1 MSDDND
7 SKINTGSNV
16 GNFIV
21 TTLISIVIIILYFVI
36 SGLTLYG
43 CKAAVSGVL
52 PTNSAFYPYTN
63 AGTVIKGQILSNIFT
78 TYTDPP
84 LSEKIS
90 FYPKGEDAKQT
101 FALIDYLRTLNTD
114 KNASNLTKYFV
125 DIITC
130 LISLDYWLID
140 KSLGFLNDAPELLT
154 VLFGPVILHILSIL
168 MILVNYIYLMFLWF
182 FKMTWFFKKSTNGG
196 ATKEGSADSKYVKE
210 GVIWGFLDI
219 ITSAI
224 FGTTTNKTSA
234 KKHDTDG
241 EYVDTFVGL
250 FYALLLVWIFSIL
263 FIILLVIGWGFFP
276 VVLALYCIFSI
287 FSLKTEIND
296 KKSSGFTVVYNL
308 FRFYKSMIMGLIS
321 FMFIN
326 STFSFLGNTF
336 GIAALIVVILIMFV
350 DTGISMF
357 KTEKIDGLTIA
368 LENRATTS
376 GGNKINKIIQS
387 GGDSKEFIKQIN
399 KLTKKLKTNN

>member
-21 TTLISIVIIILYFVI
+21 TTLITIVIIILYFVI

-43 CKAAVSGVL
+43 CKAAVSGIL

-63 AGTVIKGQILSNIFT
+63 TGKVIKGEIVSNIFT

-90 FYPKGEDAKQT
+90 FFPKGDDAKQN
-101 FALIDYLRTLNTD
+101 FGLINYLRKLNTD
-114 KNASNLTKYFV
+114 KDASNFTKYYI

-130 LISLDYWLID
+130 LMSLDYWLLD
-140 KSLGFLNDAPELLT
+140 KTLGFLNNAPELLI
-154 VLFGPVILHILSIL
+154 VLFGPIILHILSMV
-168 MILVNYIYLMFLWF
+168 MILINYIYLMFLWF
-182 FKMTWFFKKSTNGG
+182 YKMTWFFRKSTST
-196 ATKEGSADSKYVKE
+196 ATTKEGSNQDTKYVKE
-210 GVIWGFLDI
+210 GMFWGFIDI

-224 FGTTTNKTSA
+224 FGTSRTSEPKQA
-234 KKHDTDG
+234 SGG
-241 EYVDTFVGL
+241 EYVDTFFG
-250 FYALLLVWIFSIL
+250 FFCALLLVWMFSIL
-263 FIILLVIGWGFFP
+263 FIIFLLIGWGFFP
-276 VVLALYCIFSI
+276 VMLAHNCMISTFC
-287 FSLKTEIND
+287 LKTEINN
-296 KKSSGFTVVYNL
+296 KKASGFTVVHNL
-308 FRFYKSMIMGLIS
+308 FRFYKSIIMGLIS
-321 FMFIN
+321 FVFVS
-326 STFSFLGNTF
+326 STFSFLGNSA
-336 GIAALIVVILIMFV
+336 GLAALIVVILIIFV

-368 LENRATTS
+368 LENQPTTS

-387 GGDSKEFIKQIN
+387 GGDSKEFFKQIN

>member
-16 GNFIV
+16 GNFIL
-21 TTLISIVIIILYFVI
+21 TTLILIVIIIIYFVI
-36 SGLTLYG
+36 SGLTLFG
-43 CKAAVSGVL
+43 CKAAVSGIL
-52 PTNSAFYPYTN
+52 PTNPDIYPYTN
-63 AGTVIKGQILSNIFT
+63 TGTVIKGQILSNIFT

-90 FYPKGEDAKQT
+90 FYPKGDDTKQT
-101 FALIDYLRTLNTD
+101 FGLIDYLRKLNTD

-125 DIITC
+125 DI
-130 LISLDYWLID
+130 LVSVVSLDYWLIN
-140 KSLGFLNDAPELLT
+140 KSFGFLNDAPEILII
-154 VLFGPVILHILSIL
+154 LFGPIILHILSIL

-182 FKMTWFFKKSTNGG
+182 YKMTWFFKKSTNGANAEESG
-196 ATKEGSADSKYVKE
+196 TSKNIKEG
-210 GVIWGFLDI
+210 ILLGFIDI
-219 ITSAI
+219 IMGAL
-224 FGTTTNKTSA
+224 FGTNKTGETKSGSA
-234 KKHDTDG
+234 G
-241 EYVDTFVGL
+241 EYVDTPVGI
-250 FYALLLVWIFSIL
+250 FYALLLASVFSIL
-263 FIILLVIGWGFFP
+263 FIILLVVGWGFAP
-276 VVLALYCIFSI
+276 VVLSLYCLFST

-308 FRFYKSMIMGLIS
+308 FRFYKSIIMGIIS
-321 FMFIN
+321 FVFVS

-336 GIAALIVVILIMFV
+336 GVAALIVLLLIIFFGM
-350 DTGISMF
+350 GISIF

-368 LENRATTS
+368 LESKPSTS
-376 GGNKINKIIQS
+376 GGGNRINKIIQS